1 MEVISVGKEY
11 VSKTGDVFFIG
22 KETRGA
28 ECSYAPYIEN
38 SNGECRRF
46 NRKSFKA
53 TSSLQD
59 AEEKFVYYVKK
70 HDLIE
75 REKIEEFIKKRAS
88 LKHIVNAYE
97 EAKRETKKYVGNL

>member
-22 KETRGA
+22 QETRGA
-28 ECSYAPYIEN
+28 ECQYAPYIEN

-53 TSSLQD
+53 TSSLAD

-70 HDLIE
+70 HGLIE
-75 REKIEEFIKKRAS
+75 REKINNFVKKRDS
-88 LKHIVNAYE
+88 LKHLVRAYE
-97 EAKRETKKYVGNL
+97 EAKKEYQV

>member
-22 KETRGA
+22 QETRGG
-28 ECSYAPYIEN
+28 ECLYAPYIKN

-53 TSSLQD
+53 TSSLAD
-59 AEEKFVYYVKK
+59 AEEKFGYYVKK
-70 HDLIE
+70 HGLIE
-75 REKIEEFIKKRAS
+75 KEKNR
-88 LKHIVNAYE
+88 
-97 EAKRETKKYVGNL
+97 

>member
-22 KETRGA
+22 KESRGG
-28 ECSYAPYIEN
+28 ECQYAPYIEN

-53 TSSLQD
+53 TSSLAD
-59 AEEKFVYYVKK
+59 AEEKFVFYVKK
-70 HDLIE
+70 HELIDK
-75 REKIEEFIKKRAS
+75 EKIDDFVKKRAS
-88 LKHIVNAYE
+88 LKHLVKAYE
-97 EAKRETKKYVGNL
+97 EAKKEKEENRGQ